1 MSSRTAISSSSVLTC
16 KPMNLSVIHNSR
28 IIDYRRPLGALR
40 CGEKAVLSIRLSGRD
55 AYCCNVYLRLW
66 KDGAEQILNGFRHT
80 GADGIWYG
88 FEISA
93 PERPQLLW
101 YYFIIDC
108 GGKRFYYGSRSG
120 EGRLSSTLP
129 EDYQITCYDGS
140 FTVPEWFCES
150 IVYQIFPDRFNRGTP
165 EPGEKTSLDRADFH
179 RSMGRR
185 IRIHE
190 DWNDEPCYLP
200 EEGCKFYSPNDYF
213 GGDLKGITE
222 KLPYLASLGI
232 KVIYLNPIFEAAS
245 NHRYNTSDYL
255 SIDPILGSEYDF
267 AKLTEKAAEYGISVM
282 LDGVFSH
289 TGDDSVYFNKYGHYS
304 SLGAYSGKGS
314 PYYDWYDFRRF
325 PDDYRCWWN
334 FDTLPEVN
342 EMTPSYVEFIYSVLQ
357 KWTTLGA
364 RAWRLDVAD
373 ELPDDFIKLLRARLK
388 SIDPEAVLL
397 GEVWEDA
404 SNKTWERGL
413 REYVYGH
420 ELDSVMN
427 YPFADALCDF
437 LTGRSDA
444 FTLNDALASQQERY
458 PEPFYR
464 ACMNVLGSH
473 DTQRLLSEL
482 SGAPDKH
489 ALSREEQAEFILT
502 DEQLSLGKKRQKL
515 AAAIQYSMPQPP
527 CLYYADEAGM
537 TGLSDP
543 FNRKTYPWGCE
554 DAEMIELY
562 RLLGHIRNTN
572 PVLLRGEACFL
583 PINADVFAVYRKHE
597 DSSAITIVN
606 RSNATV
612 RFELRPCDFI
622 EGNLA
627 PQVEFSACY
636 TDLLNENTEHKAEG
650 GSLLI
655 EINALTA
662 CMLLSKQ

>member
-1 MSSRTAISSSSVLTC
+1 
-16 KPMNLSVIHNSR
+16 
-28 IIDYRRPLGALR
+28 
-40 CGEKAVLSIRLSGRD
+40 
-55 AYCCNVYLRLW
+55 
-66 KDGAEQILNGFRHT
+66 
-80 GADGIWYG
+80 
-88 FEISA
+88 
-93 PERPQLLW
+93 
-101 YYFIIDC
+101 
-108 GGKRFYYGSRSG
+108 
-120 EGRLSSTLP
+120 
-129 EDYQITCYDGS
+129 
-140 FTVPEWFCES
+140 
-150 IVYQIFPDRFNRGTP
+150 
-165 EPGEKTSLDRADFH
+165 
-179 RSMGRR
+179 
-185 IRIHE
+185 
-190 DWNDEPCYLP
+190 
-200 EEGCKFYSPNDYF
+200 
-213 GGDLKGITE
+213 
-222 KLPYLASLGI
+222 
-232 KVIYLNPIFEAAS
+232 
-245 NHRYNTSDYL
+245 
-255 SIDPILGSEYDF
+255 
-267 AKLTEKAAEYGISVM
+267 
-282 LDGVFSH
+282 
-289 TGDDSVYFNKYGHYS
+289 
-304 SLGAYSGKGS
+304 
-314 PYYDWYDFRRF
+314 
-325 PDDYRCWWN
+325 
-334 FDTLPEVN
+334 
-342 EMTPSYVEFIYSVLQ
+342 
-357 KWTTLGA
+357 
-364 RAWRLDVAD
+364 
-373 ELPDDFIKLLRARLK
+373 
-388 SIDPEAVLL
+388 
-397 GEVWEDA
+397 
-404 SNKTWERGL
+404 
-413 REYVYGH
+413 
-420 ELDSVMN
+420 MN

-473 DTQRLLSEL
+473 DTQRLLSVL

-527 CLYYADEAGM
+527 CLYYADEAGV

-572 PVLLRGEACFL
+572 SVLLRGGACFL
-583 PINADVFAVYRKHE
+583 PINADVFVVYRKHE

-606 RSNATV
+606 RSNAKV